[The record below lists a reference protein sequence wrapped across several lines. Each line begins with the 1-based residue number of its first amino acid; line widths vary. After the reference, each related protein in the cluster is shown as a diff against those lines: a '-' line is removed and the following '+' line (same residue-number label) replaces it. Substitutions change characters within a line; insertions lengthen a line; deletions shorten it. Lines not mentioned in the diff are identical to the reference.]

1 MSREQIENA
10 RRKSVQKDPIRVA
23 KRKKALTRMFIA
35 GAVAGMLLSV
45 PVYATSNRIMNKIEV
60 SQTLEETNDYAMR
73 LVNSNTHRTA
83 DNQGYYYDEEKIAE
97 GLLKDPTMFDA
108 NVYGVYGHIG
118 YNQSNRMEEMNQVMH
133 WVSWLNKD
141 ENLVTYDNFE
151 EYYRQKGF
159 VDKEGNF
166 DVKAFQKAASDL
178 VQAQEILDGSSY
190 QGVSK

>member
-10 RRKSVQKDPIRVA
+10 RRKSVQKEPVRVS
-23 KRKKALTRMFIA
+23 KRKKPLARIFIA
-35 GAVAGMLLSV
+35 GALAGMLLSV
-45 PVYATSNRIMNKIEV
+45 PVYTTMNNIEI
-60 SQTLEETNDYAMR
+60 SQTLEQTNDYATR

-133 WVSWLNKD
+133 WVSLLNKD

-151 EYYRQKGF
+151 EYYREKGF